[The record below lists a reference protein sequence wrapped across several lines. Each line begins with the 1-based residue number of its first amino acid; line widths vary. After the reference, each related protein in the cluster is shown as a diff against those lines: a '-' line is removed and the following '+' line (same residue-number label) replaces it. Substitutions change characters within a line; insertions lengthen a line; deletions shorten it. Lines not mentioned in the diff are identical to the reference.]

1 MKNYDEMDRSIQLRS
16 EEIGYKTALS
26 ALSLWTLYN
35 IWQTLAN
42 GERFNILPVLISS
55 AAIFVQGIAHA
66 VIKQRMVAGDE
77 EYREP
82 NTAPRMIVLA
92 VAVAGIA
99 VALGSYF
106 LMKR

>member
-35 IWQTLAN
+35 IWQTLAG
-42 GERFNILPVLISS
+42 GERFNILPVLISC
-55 AAIFVQGIAHA
+55 AAICAQGFAQA
-66 VIKQRMVAGDE
+66 AMKQRMVAGDE
-77 EYREP
+77 EYRQP
-82 NTAPRMIVLA
+82 NTALRMIVLA
-92 VAVAGIA
+92 VAIAGIA

>member
-26 ALSLWTLYN
+26 ALSLWTIHN
-35 IWQTLAN
+35 IWQTLAG
-42 GERFNILPVLISS
+42 GERFNILPVLISCAS
-55 AAIFVQGIAHA
+55 IFAQSFAHA
-66 VIKQRMVAGDE
+66 TIKQRMVAGDE

-82 NTAPRMIVLA
+82 NTALRMTVLVIA
-92 VAVAGIA
+92 IAGIA

-106 LMKR
+106 LMNR